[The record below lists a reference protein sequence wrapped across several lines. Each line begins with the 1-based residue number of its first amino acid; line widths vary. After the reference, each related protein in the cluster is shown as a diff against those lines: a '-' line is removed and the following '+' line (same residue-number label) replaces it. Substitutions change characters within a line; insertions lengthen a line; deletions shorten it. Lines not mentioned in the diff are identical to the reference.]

1 MAATPRAPEALTL
14 SPRPLCAVRS
24 STVGLSVGARAVG
37 AGKDESDHSDG
48 PTTSVG
54 ERSMSIRDA
63 ESKDARNRQFDRA
76 QEALAGIVDSTPVR
90 SRHYRTLRA
99 LQKLAVSVLDMH
111 RP

>member
-1 MAATPRAPEALTL
+1 
-14 SPRPLCAVRS
+14 
-24 STVGLSVGARAVG
+24 
-37 AGKDESDHSDG
+37 
-48 PTTSVG
+48 
-54 ERSMSIRDA
+54 MSKRYA